1 MINPLAAVA
10 ATVGM
15 TPYMHKALPLDC
27 DTFSLTTDEF
37 ADLLAGVVEAFTGN
51 DRQTYFKSCIMNNV
65 DNATIVNYFCK
76 ASYNFSSY
84 DLP

>member
-15 TPYMHKALPLDC
+15 TPYMHKAPPLDC

-51 DRQTYFKSCIMNNV
+51 DR
-65 DNATIVNYFCK
+65 
-76 ASYNFSSY
+76 
-84 DLP
+84 